1 MNNLNNKK
9 ITIVVVII
17 IIGVI
22 GYFLYNYFGYGGMQE
37 NILEENNILLSYNE
51 ENISEK
57 TNSSKQENTIFVHI
71 VGEVANPGII
81 ELKEGDRV
89 FNAISKAGGTTKN
102 ADTSKINLAELVED
116 GMKIKVPNVNDKDEN
131 NENISEK
138 EISIN
143 KTQKTEKE
151 IKVININTATK
162 VELETLPGIGEATA
176 LKIISYRKEK
186 GKFSKIEDIKNVSGI
201 GDSKFEKI
209 KKYISVK

>member
-37 NILEENNILLSYNE
+37 NILEENNILLSCNE